1 MKSHTL
7 AITGILIVFVLG
19 IIALNAVQAQS
30 TPTQPVT
37 STSGSSD
44 YKRLISNLPVVD
56 EMVKDSVPVF
66 SKGENIRPALEY
78 LAKNKQKGFAAIKNP
93 LSGNG
98 LYVLISEPSS
108 GNEGEIQV
116 YRYYGDEKEFALMDC
131 SLSWLAD
138 SETDNIAED
147 GEILDEKGDP
157 ITIDEFLEYYDCGL
171 GWIDQTIT
179 PDDLSYT
186 ENDDESFGIG
196 GSIKEILQA
205 SAKSITESYAGKTP
219 APFVIR
225 ETFVEESLPAATNTT
240 AATATTSSSQA
251 VTACQFGEKIYEYQL
266 DASGRVNIVSGN
278 PTMISSNPFNLVSND
293 NRLTQPATILFKDS
307 KGTEKYIVN
316 ITDYSLEDDRITV
329 AMQLCTYENG
339 WKSYWDK
346 VSYSVWTEKGKR
358 ESPVG
363 ARNAK
368 VGTALLADFINYK
381 NNAEIR
387 ADFMSTNKS
396 TISVYLYIAEDEKSI
411 HSIAFD
417 SAKESANTIF
427 RFNLN
432 AASIQ
437 TIQDALTPEELT
449 PDQVREKLTVQIKGT
464 KNAKGADTTFS
475 LITAEGPLN
484 REGNA
489 NPTFDAKY
497 WKVGKT
503 PITPGEYKFLFTI
516 PGYRPIERT
525 VLINAKDLS
534 TSDPNKL
541 IQADVFDSFNIRPED
556 LKEDRCTNATTLELG
571 LLCVDTA
578 FVDAIISSK

>member
-1 MKSHTL
+1 MNLGYGGGANIGIEQALSLGADWVIIMNQDLK
-7 AITGILIVFVLG
+7 ITRKGLKKFADEL
-19 IIALNAVQAQS
+19 
-30 TPTQPVT
+30 
-37 STSGSSD
+37 
-44 YKRLISNLPVVD
+44 KRTN
-56 EMVKDSVPVF
+56 
-66 SKGENIRPALEY
+66 PALV
-78 LAKNKQKGFAAIKNP
+78 GPFAG
-93 LSGNG
+93 S
-98 LYVLISEPSS
+98 
-108 GNEGEIQV
+108 
-116 YRYYGDEKEFALMDC
+116 
-131 SLSWLAD
+131 
-138 SETDNIAED
+138 
-147 GEILDEKGDP
+147 LDEKRWTTMLSSKPVDYISGGCMAIHRDV
-157 ITIDEFLEYYDCGL
+157 IDKIGNFYEPYFMYYEDADYCIRAKKSGFPLIQSMTSDICHEDNPYQGKGSFLHECYLARNHLLFVERQALLSVKLYEWSRLPKSYSEFLESDNKGGL
-171 GWIDQTIT
+171 
-179 PDDLSYT
+179 S
-186 ENDDESFGIG
+186 GI
-196 GSIKEILQA
+196 KDYLL
-205 SAKSITESYAGKTP
+205 
-219 APFVIR
+219 R
-225 ETFVEESLPAATNTT
+225 R
-240 AATATTSSSQA
+240 
-251 VTACQFGEKIYEYQL
+251 FGEKIYEYQL